1 METVETMTEYFLADG
16 TQVDELP
23 EEEEED
29 EVEVE
34 EPEEME
40 TPEQPA
46 EEESTEPAKEEVK
59 KDLMISRIPMKERIL
74 LASF

>member
-40 TPEQPA
+40 TPE
-46 EEESTEPAKEEVK
+46 
-59 KDLMISRIPMKERIL
+59 
-74 LASF
+74 